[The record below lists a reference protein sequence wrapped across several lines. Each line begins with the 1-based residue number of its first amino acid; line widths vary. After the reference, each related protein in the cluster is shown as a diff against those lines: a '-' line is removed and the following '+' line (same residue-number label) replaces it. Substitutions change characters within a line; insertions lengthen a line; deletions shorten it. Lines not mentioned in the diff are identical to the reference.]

1 VLIRRMRVD
10 DVADVERL
18 TAQAF
23 LDVDERNRLPG
34 AAPPQLRPDD
44 QAAQWR
50 RRAEHALT
58 HDGAGCWVADSSNC
72 LVGAAISLRR
82 ESMWLLATYAVLPE
96 AQGQGIGRRLLDTAL
111 EYGASCLRG
120 MIVSSPDPR
129 AARRYRAAGFDLH
142 PMMDGVGVVRRETLP
157 VPERV
162 REATTADI
170 DLADSVD
177 RRTRGAGHGVD
188 HTVLAAG
195 MAMLVVDR
203 PEGQGYCYLRSPG
216 AVYLLA
222 ATTER
227 AAAELLWAG
236 LASGT
241 AGESVQV
248 PHVTAANQWALD
260 VAVGAGLDIQTRG
273 YLALRAMRPPA
284 PYLPSGHFL

>member
-1 VLIRRMRVD
+1 
-10 DVADVERL
+10 
-18 TAQAF
+18 
-23 LDVDERNRLPG
+23 
-34 AAPPQLRPDD
+34 
-44 QAAQWR
+44 
-50 RRAEHALT
+50 
-58 HDGAGCWVADSSNC
+58 
-72 LVGAAISLRR
+72 VGAAISLRR

-157 VPERV
+157 VTERV

-170 DLADSVD
+170 NLADSVD
-177 RRTRGAGHGVD
+177 RRTRGAGDGVD